1 MPIMTSTE
9 LRYWDRVGFMVT
21 RDQADDIMS
30 RMNTATGKQLDEEM
44 EEFVPADTDMNEV
57 RLEVETLFNNP
68 PAEGESLSEENMA
81 IINLMEFEKQKKQFI
96 MDLKSEGME
105 LMDAK
110 QEYEFAKSRLVR
122 VALGLPEPEEEEVS
136 EEEE

>member
-1 MPIMTSTE
+1 MTNTE

-30 RMNTATGKQLDEEM
+30 RMNTASGKKLDEDM
-44 EEFVPADTDMNEV
+44 DEFVPADTDMNEV

-68 PAEGESLSEENMA
+68 AEEGDILSEANLA
-81 IINLMEFEKQKKQFI
+81 IINLMEFEKGKKQFI
-96 MDLKSEGME
+96 MDLKAEGME

-122 VALGLPEPEEEEVS
+122 VALGLPEPEEEEEVS